1 MQIQQGKQPDPKE
14 LFNFDNTQCVKK
26 TNTNILIT
34 NFSCLLR
41 YGVEIND
48 LKIAECIQ
56 KGVPVIKQDIDK
68 GINEFISSNFD
79 LSIMARSIQCLKN
92 PDLALNEM
100 LQISKRCVVTVPN
113 LGYWRCRINLAS
125 GKMPVTPELPS
136 SWYETENI
144 HLCTIKDFEK
154 LCLDKNIKIN
164 KIVGLNENKT
174 SEIKKNN
181 LEIKNLFSKFKKL
194 ILIIPNNCSEK
205 IIITIP
211 ATILNISEFCKS
223 V

>member
-1 MQIQQGKQPDPKE
+1 MAIQLSEIIKKWVPENSKVIDFGCGNGSLLDE
-14 LFNFDNTQCVKK
+14 LIIDK
-26 TNTNILIT
+26 NILG
-34 NFSCLLR
+34 

-144 HLCTIKDFEK
+144 HLCTIKDFEELCNK
-154 LCLDKNIKIN
+154 LDLL
-164 KIVGLNENKT
+164 IVEKLYLN
-174 SEIKKNN
+174 NN
-181 LEIKNLFSKFKKL
+181 LKESVLTKLLPNLFAAEGVYL
-194 ILIIPNNCSEK
+194 IERQ
-205 IIITIP
+205 
-211 ATILNISEFCKS
+211 
-223 V
+223 

>member
-1 MQIQQGKQPDPKE
+1 MAIQLSQII
-14 LFNFDNTQCVKK
+14 KK
-26 TNTNILIT
+26 WVPENSKVIDFGCGNGTLLNELIT
-34 NFSCLLR
+34 DKNVLG

-48 LKIAECIQ
+48 LKIAECIK

-100 LQISKRCVVTVPN
+100 LQLSKRCVVTVPN

-154 LCLDKNIKIN
+154 LCLDKNIKVKDKIFIN
-164 KIVGLNENKT
+164 RRGTQSSLSLI
-174 SEIKKNN
+174 SP
-181 LEIKNLFSKFKKL
+181 NLFAVEGVYL
-194 ILIIPNNCSEK
+194 LEK
-205 IIITIP
+205 
-211 ATILNISEFCKS
+211 
-223 V
+223 